1 MKLYTAKAIAEML
14 DVSERYVRQLRDD
27 KIITEYKPGLYRLK
41 ETNRAYI
48 NHLRG
53 KHPQA
58 ESTIDYTTERAKLV
72 RAKRE
77 SEELELQLKRSEVH
91 TTEDIE
97 KVMVDTLIKFK
108 TRLMAIPAKLG
119 PTLAKKKDQTE
130 IFKLLKSA
138 IDEALEELADYNAW
152 CSDSEDKEGNDG
164 GEKHT

>member
-1 MKLYTAKAIAEML
+1 MKLYTAKAIADML

-27 KIITEYKPGLYRLK
+27 KIITEYRPGLYKLK
-41 ETNRAYI
+41 ETNHAYI

-53 KHPQA
+53 KNPQA
-58 ESTIDYTTERAKLV
+58 EDTINYTTERAKLV
-72 RAKRE
+72 KVKRE
-77 SEELELQLKRSEVH
+77 SEELELQLRRNEVH

-119 PTLAKKKDQTE
+119 PTLAKKKNQTE
-130 IFKLLKSA
+130 IFKLLKAA
-138 IDEALEELADYNAW
+138 IDEALEELADFDAW
-152 CSDSEDKEGNDG
+152 CNENGKEEKDN

>member
-1 MKLYTAKAIAEML
+1 MKLYTAKAIADML

-27 KIITEYKPGLYRLK
+27 KIITEYRPGLYKLK
-41 ETNRAYI
+41 ETNHAYI

-53 KHPQA
+53 KNPQA
-58 ESTIDYTTERAKLV
+58 EETLNYTTERAKLV
-72 RAKRE
+72 KVKRE
-77 SEELELQLKRSEVH
+77 SEELELQLRRNEVH

-130 IFKLLKSA
+130 IFKLLKAA
-138 IDEALEELADYNAW
+138 IDEALEELADFDAW
-152 CSDSEDKEGNDG
+152 CKENDKEETDN